1 VLPAR
6 AAADRP
12 VVWELLDRVDT
23 AVDLSEPFGRI
34 REAIAEAR
42 RMGVT
47 NRAA

>member
-1 VLPAR
+1 MDRDEV
-6 AAADRP
+6 AAI
-12 VVWELLDRVDT
+12 LDRVDP
-23 AVDLSEPFGRI
+23 AVELTEPFGRI